1 MDEPDSLILRYLR
14 RMDER
19 LERID
24 TRLDQLTHRIRVLE
38 ETTAAL
44 AHGVAALSG
53 RMDDFDLRLVRVERH
68 LELVEV

>member
-1 MDEPDSLILRYLR
+1 MDEPGSLILRYLCR
-14 RMDER
+14 IDEW

-44 AHGVAALSG
+44 AHGVAVLSG
-53 RMDDFDLRLVRVERH
+53 WMDDFDLRVVRIERR